1 MEWLLT
7 NLTAALLLP
16 PLNLL
21 LLLGAGLLLLRCCP
35 KIANTLLVAG
45 FGLLWLL
52 STPFVVESGMHWLES
67 GFKPVMQPDAD
78 EAQAIVILG
87 GSLYFHAPEY
97 GGEHTANAITLQRL
111 SYGARLHRETG
122 LPVLTTGGAI
132 NRHLPEGMLM
142 AQRMQADFQV
152 PVRWAEGKAINTYEN
167 ARFSADMLKQ
177 AGISRI
183 YLVTHAWHM
192 PRSVMAFRNAGLDV
206 IPAPMAF
213 TTRYRNDVF
222 AFVPSAAALRDS
234 YILMHELIG
243 LVWYRVRMLVS

>member
-1 MEWLLT
+1 MEWVIT
-7 NLTAALLLP
+7 NFIAAFLLP

-21 LLLGAGLLLLRCCP
+21 VLLGAGLLLLRRCP
-35 KIANTLLVAG
+35 KIAKTLLVAG

-52 STPFVVESGMHWLES
+52 STPIVVESGMHWLES
-67 GFKPVMQPDAD
+67 GFQPMVQHEIDN
-78 EAQAIVILG
+78 AQAIVILG
-87 GSLYFHAPEY
+87 GSLYFLAPEY
-97 GGEHTANAITLQRL
+97 GGEHTVNAITLQRL

-122 LPVLTTGGAI
+122 LPMLTTGGVV
-132 NRHLPEGMLM
+132 NKHLPEGMLM
-142 AQRMQADFQV
+142 AKRMQADFQV

-167 ARFSADMLKQ
+167 ARFSTDILKQ
-177 AGISRI
+177 QGINRI
-183 YLVTHAWHM
+183 NLVTHAWHI

-222 AFVPSAAALRDS
+222 ALVPSVATLRDS

-243 LVWYRVRMLVS
+243 LIWYRIRMRVS